1 MFNIAPPIPRL
12 ASQPAEQWL
21 PYPVEDFSGGLNTAE
36 PSASIRRDQQTALS
50 NYYHQPNKT
59 IVTRGPFR
67 PWLVASEDTVLPDSA
82 PPLTFIVVELRGSD
96 YRVASWDSGSNIEV
110 SVYDESNDRWAG
122 EGGGTSIKTN
132 LTDGFKPR
140 FVKYSINEAEDL
152 IFCNGKDTPQR
163 WVGTVDTASSD
174 LGLTTPEDGGIHEVL
189 ADPDGSLGEGVIAA
203 ATHASADGGASTI
216 LTFASTVTEVEV
228 PEHVE
233 FTGVAGSSAATW
245 NVSGGIPVTAVV
257 DDTITFAIAYS
268 AGTDFSAADIVH
280 DHWVITTAATGSAD
294 ERGITINGTYHYR
307 FTFIYDSSGTDT
319 KFGESGKNNINSSIA
334 VAASATAPY
343 EVSINVFH
351 IPDGVSHI
359 HIYRSPPNQSDGPFE
374 FIGEILTENLPFID
388 NIPNGSEGVEAPLD
402 AGTPP
407 KLKNPMVYDERIWGI
422 GITAAGALTNK
433 GVFTNKGMPDMFPAL
448 NFIYF
453 PHTLVGPK
461 IFNKDVYWFTEEQV
475 WVTLG
480 GDVTAT
486 PNAIKVCDVGCDSYD
501 SIVDVGNGLVWQYNG
516 NIYWANFNSFNP
528 QTGELPWPIGD
539 PIRDKIGKKFGIP
552 TAQRANSAGEFH
564 ADRYYLS
571 ITGPNQTVNTA
582 TVIWDVKHGTRFLF
596 QGLTGGWSTVSWS
609 ANDLQSFDGTLYTA
623 DNMNKYLMEHDFAG
637 AADFLNKT
645 DFDASTS
652 QNLATQYTSGDIFFG
667 HEAAQKLVNSLSIV
681 AKSSGVTLETTTSF
695 NGNEFQRTKQFT
707 LGSGTVAVDNSWLVW
722 GQGTWGNFNWGSTSF
737 ALQNAHKKIGKGGK
751 GINAKLNI
759 ESSNSQDT
767 NLIAL
772 KLYHKLL
779 PAPS

>member
-1 MFNIAPPIPRL
+1 MFNISLPIPRL
-12 ASQPAEQWL
+12 ASQPAEQWQ
-21 PYPVEDFSGGLNTAE
+21 PYPIEDFSGGLNTSE

-50 NYYHQPNKT
+50 NYYHQPNRT
-59 IVTRGPFR
+59 IITRGPFR

-96 YRVASWDSGSNIEV
+96 FRVASWDSGSNIEV
-110 SVYDESNDRWAG
+110 SVYDETNDRWAG

-132 LTDGFKPR
+132 LTDGYIPR
-140 FVKYSINEAEDL
+140 FVKYSINDAEDL

-163 WVGTVDTASSD
+163 WVGTVDTASTD
-174 LGLTTPEDGGIHEVL
+174 LGLAIPIDAHLAISTVSAANPGKVTTTTAHGFSNGDVISIDGVVGNMGDDVL
-189 ADPDGSLGEGVIAA
+189 NDNSFTVTVVDADEFTI
-203 ATHASADGGASTI
+203 GASTAGKTYTSGGVVHTLGI
-216 LTFASTVTEVEV
+216 LTTGAST
-228 PEHVE
+228 
-233 FTGVAGSSAATW
+233 AG
-245 NVSGGIPVTAVV
+245 G
-257 DDTITFAIAYS
+257 
-268 AGTDFSAADIVH
+268 
-280 DHWVITTAATGSAD
+280 
-294 ERGITINGTYHYR
+294 RGIELNGTYSYKL
-307 FTFIYDSSGTDT
+307 TFEYDDGGTST
-319 KFGESGKNNINSSIA
+319 KFGESGPAVNHSIA
-334 VAASATAPY
+334 VTGAATATPQK
-343 EVSINVFH
+343 VTLLAFTF
-351 IPDGVSHI
+351 PTGVSAVNL
-359 HIYRSPPNQSDGPFE
+359 YRSPADTPTGPYRLVGTNSTTETDFDDVTPV
-374 FIGEILTENLPFID
+374 GE
-388 NIPNGSEGVEAPLD
+388 EGVEIPAD

-422 GITAAGALTNK
+422 GLTAAGALSNK
-433 GVFTNKGMPDMFPAL
+433 GVYTNQGMPDMFPAL

-453 PHTLVGPK
+453 PHTLIGPK
-461 IFNKDVYWFTEEQV
+461 LFNKDVYWFTEEQV
-475 WVTLG
+475 WVTAG

-486 PNAIKVCDVGCDSYD
+486 PKAIKVCDIGCDSFD

-539 PIRDKIGKKFGIP
+539 PIRDKIGKKYGIP

-571 ITGPNQTVNTA
+571 ITGPNQTFNTA
-582 TVIWDVKHGTRFLF
+582 TVVWDVKHGTRFLF
-596 QGLTGGWSTVSWS
+596 QGLTGGWSTVSWA

-623 DNMNKYLMEHDFAG
+623 DNTNKYLMEHDFAG
-637 AADFLNKT
+637 SADFLDKT
-645 DFDASTS
+645 DYDATTS

-681 AKSSGVTLETTTSF
+681 VKSSGVTLETTTSF
-695 NGNEFQRTKQFT
+695 NGNTFQRTKQFV
-707 LGSGTVAVDNSWLVW
+707 LGTGSVAIDNSWLIW

-751 GINAKLNI
+751 GINAKLNV

-779 PAPS
+779 PSPS